1 MRKTTLLT
9 TVTCAIALPSLVS
22 AATVGNRAETL
33 GGAGKFALGVEY
45 DGVFD
50 RDLELDGGSISIGA
64 AGFSESETFG
74 GSADGEAESNRVFLK
89 ATAGLHPQL
98 DVYAKLGMADVDAD
112 VEDIEFEGDFDFGWG
127 LGAKACLFGCGG
139 SGMRIMADAQYL
151 RYEVDGDLE
160 LGGVDADTV
169 IRELL
174 LDEPEITNAT
184 ASMDSETE
192 VTEWQVAF
200 YANWTI
206 QQWSPY
212 VGVKYSDID
221 VENETDIS
229 GTVSGTDAGVP
240 FTDVPFSADFDAD
253 LEADDNFGIF
263 VGTDFNINSNLSLN
277 IEGRFIDE
285 TAGSIG
291 LSWQF

>member
-1 MRKTTLLT
+1 MRKKTLLT

-33 GGAGKFALGVEY
+33 GGAGKFALGFEY
-45 DGVFD
+45 DRVFN
-50 RDLELDGGSISIGA
+50 RDLDFDGGKL
-64 AGFSESETFG
+64 SETEG
-74 GSADGEAESNRVFLK
+74 GVTESGPLLDENESIKDAEAESNRLFLK

-98 DVYAKLGMADVDAD
+98 DVFAKLGIADVDAEFDIAEPGFFD
-112 VEDIEFEGDFDFGWG
+112 VENEFEGDFDFGWG

-151 RYEVDGDLE
+151 SYEVDGDFE
-160 LGGVDADTV
+160 LAGVD
-169 IRELL
+169 
-174 LDEPEITNAT
+174 LDDLGDA
-184 ASMDSETE
+184 DSETE
-192 VTEWQVAF
+192 VTEWQVAL

-212 VGVKYSDID
+212 AGVKYSDID
-221 VENETDIS
+221 VENDTD
-229 GTVSGTDAGVP
+229 VSGTADGVAFTIDA
-240 FTDVPFSADFDAD
+240 SADF
-253 LEADDNFGIF
+253 EADDNVGIF